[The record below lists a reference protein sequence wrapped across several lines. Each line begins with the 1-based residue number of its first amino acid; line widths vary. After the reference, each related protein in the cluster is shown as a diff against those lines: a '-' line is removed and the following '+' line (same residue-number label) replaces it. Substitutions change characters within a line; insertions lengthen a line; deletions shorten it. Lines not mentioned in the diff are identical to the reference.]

1 MNTKEVGPQV
11 DMIGT
16 NDVRKFL
23 GEMGMEKVDSDEIEK
38 FLKDIGFAEDQVCQ
52 VEDFAK
58 FLLE

>member
-1 MNTKEVGPQV
+1 MFFSRISSKRKKVT
-11 DMIGT
+11 GT
-16 NDVRKFL
+16 PKSDR
-23 GEMGMEKVDSDEIEK
+23 GHPIDSDEIEK

>member
-52 VEDFAK
+52 VEDFNV
-58 FLLE
+58 L

>member
-1 MNTKEVGPQV
+1 
-11 DMIGT
+11 MIGT

-52 VEDFAK
+52 VEDFNV
-58 FLLE
+58 L